1 MQFVMCAVTIAAAL
15 CGSLGA
21 KEPRIV
27 ETDLWQLL
35 PAPASLGDWR
45 WVEGPVEYFPS
56 TLWEYLDGG
65 AERYVSYGFR
75 SLTHVRYQL
84 GDDPTACVTVDV
96 FDMGGILGAFGI
108 YRSGLT
114 PEVERRD
121 WGAEGHRSGNV
132 AVAWKGKVY
141 VHAEADDERPDLI
154 DMLERSI
161 AHVCDAAPGRK
172 SLPAYLDDL
181 PPEGLV
187 PQSERYVP
195 ADLLGHAFLPGGFL
209 ATYNIEGREVEV
221 FESNFLGVNEAHE
234 ALEKLRDHY
243 ALSGAIVAEVRSIGT
258 DGFRF
263 SDRTLGCGII
273 VRVEGIVVG
282 VFGEASYADQAKI
295 LNSFADLH
303 TLHPIAK

>member
-1 MQFVMCAVTIAAAL
+1 LQFVMCAVTIAAAL

-21 KEPRIV
+21 KEPHIV

-35 PAPASLGDWR
+35 PAPASLGEWR
-45 WVEGPVEYFPS
+45 WVEGPVEYFPG

-132 AVAWKGKVY
+132 AAAWKGKVY

-154 DMLERSI
+154 HMLERSI
-161 AHVCDAAPGRK
+161 AHVCEAAPGDK
-172 SLPAYLDDL
+172 SLPAVLVDW

-187 PQSERYVP
+187 PQSERYV
-195 ADLLGHAFLPGGFL
+195 ATDLLGHAFLRGGVL
-209 ATYNIEGREVEV
+209 ATYDIEGREVQV
-221 FESNFLGVNEAHE
+221 FESDPLGEAHE

-243 ALSGAIVAEVRSIGT
+243 VLSGAVVAEVPSIGS

-263 SDRTLGCGII
+263 SDRTLGSGII
-273 VRVEGIVVG
+273 VRLGCFVVG
-282 VFGEASYADQAKI
+282 VFGEAPYADQAK
-295 LNSFADLH
+295 LLSSLADRC
-303 TLHPIAK
+303 TLQPIEE